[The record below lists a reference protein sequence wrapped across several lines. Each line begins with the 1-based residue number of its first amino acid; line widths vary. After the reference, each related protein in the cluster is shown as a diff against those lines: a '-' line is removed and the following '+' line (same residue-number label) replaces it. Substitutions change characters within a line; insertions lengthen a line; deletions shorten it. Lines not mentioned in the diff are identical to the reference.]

1 MTQTD
6 DRFPPDEYVIG
17 ETYPQASAP
26 PSGGDAAPRIGE
38 TPADRWGRPVTP
50 VDDTPADYD
59 DDDDDYDGEPYEQQE
74 EDGDYEDEYEPEI
87 GSSYYYDDWEDAP
100 QRQPIFYVFIGIAV
114 LLGALFVFLLFNLFD
129 SNGDGETPLGS
140 IDPAFNITIDSPIA
154 EERVQVNQEIDVFIR
169 ANSNEQIVRI
179 ELLSNDEIVDSTE
192 FATPPEDGVYSPT
205 LIVRFPR
212 TGSYELQARA
222 ISQSGATKVSVK
234 VPLSAVELVDQQ
246 PATLAGEVI
255 TTVNART
262 GPGEEYPT
270 ARTFDA
276 GDIVTLVGVSPEGDW
291 LLMDD
296 DLWIRRAALQL
307 SDSTA
312 LLPTRRPTPTP
323 APTATPTPEPSETAT
338 PGANAPDL
346 SPVNATLTNDGNSLQ
361 ISVRN
366 LSASVYEGPL
376 VVAVV
381 GLDEGDL
388 QEAFV
393 VNIPAGAS
401 RTVTFDLAQPNTDG
415 GTVEV
420 TVDVGD
426 NIEESNEDNNAA
438 TFTLSPPADS
448 PELQVAA
455 QLDGANL
462 VITVTNVGGQ
472 LNSSTVRVSVTLNGT
487 TSTEKDIALATG
499 QADVF
504 NVLRP
509 AGPGTAE
516 IRVFLNDVQVAS
528 GSIEIPGDAT
538 PEPTPTTET

>member
-17 ETYPQASAP
+17 ETYPQAPAP
-26 PSGGDAAPRIGE
+26 PSGGDIAPRIGE

-192 FATPPEDGVYSPT
+192 FAAPPEDGVYSPT

-401 RTVTFDLAQPNTDG
+401 RTVTFDLAQPNTEG

>member
-17 ETYPQASAP
+17 ETYPQAPVP
-26 PSGGDAAPRIGE
+26 PPGGDIAPRIGE
-38 TPADRWGRPVTP
+38 TPADRWGRPSTP
-50 VDDTPADYD
+50 VDDTPPPYD
-59 DDDDDYDGEPYEQQE
+59 DGDYDGEPYEQQE
-74 EDGDYEDEYEPEI
+74 EDADYEDEYEPEI
-87 GSSYYYDDWEDAP
+87 GSSYYYDDWDDAP

-192 FATPPEDGVYSPT
+192 FAAPPEDGVYSPT